1 MKNVMV
7 LNGVYLDR
15 IVYTLLTF
23 IINPLKYRY
32 IMLYIN
38 LYFIKPENT
47 YVLVGSFQYG
57 PLEPGWLL
65 EDTEPENIW
74 LMKSI
79 DINIFWLK
87 VQQEKAYIKKWF
99 LPYVSCRLLGSTSSL
114 VEQPTQSILPETETL
129 SLMFSTVIAWS
140 LEGAS
145 LTRLRYTRSA
155 PEIYP
160 YWYVLEFVTCKF

>member
-15 IVYTLLTF
+15 KVYALLTL

-38 LYFIKPENT
+38 LYFIRPENT

-74 LMKSI
+74 FMKLI

-87 VQQEKAYIKKWF
+87 IDVTGKGIYEKMNYHF
-99 LPYVSCRLLGSTSSL
+99 CLYLPQILLC
-114 VEQPTQSILPETETL
+114 
-129 SLMFSTVIAWS
+129 
-140 LEGAS
+140 
-145 LTRLRYTRSA
+145 
-155 PEIYP
+155 
-160 YWYVLEFVTCKF
+160 YVLIVVQWDAHTYNMMWWCNF